1 MSLQVLIKMEEK
13 KLQIMAEMVIN
24 GDEEVLEYLQFDEMD
39 VVGSDFRT
47 VTWETHCANYH
58 YCVHVLV
65 VATILNLHV
74 LRRTARMLLRH
85 INHIARHHFQCELPE
100 IATTC
105 TIENLA
111 QILSMVLTDVPPAH
125 LSRS

>member
-1 MSLQVLIKMEEK
+1 
-13 KLQIMAEMVIN
+13 MAEMVIN

-47 VTWETHCANYH
+47 VTWETRCANYH
-58 YCVHVLV
+58 YCGHVLV

-74 LRRTARMLLRH
+74 LRRTVRMLLRH
-85 INHIARHHFQCELPE
+85 INHVARHHCQRELPE
-100 IATTC
+100 IVTTC